1 MKKKFFFK
9 KKYRLFKNYQFC
21 FVFKKS
27 HKVFN
32 KKFLI
37 FSRENYCKHP
47 RLGIRISTK
56 IIKFSYKRNIVKRI
70 IRESF
75 RKNIKK
81 LFYMDFIV
89 MVKNNISKVKNFYL
103 FVSLQNLWE
112 RYFNYDQIL

>member
-1 MKKKFFFK
+1 MKKNFFFK
-9 KKYRLFKNYQFC
+9 KKYRLLKNHQFY
-21 FVFKKS
+21 FVFEKP

-32 KKFLI
+32 NKFLI
-37 FSRENYCKHP
+37 FSRENFYKYP

-56 IIKFSYKRNIVKRI
+56 FIKFSYKRNIIKRI

-89 MVKNNISKVKNFYL
+89 MVKKNISIFKNFYL
-103 FVSLQNLWE
+103 FNSLQNLWE
-112 RYFNYDQIL
+112 RHFNFY